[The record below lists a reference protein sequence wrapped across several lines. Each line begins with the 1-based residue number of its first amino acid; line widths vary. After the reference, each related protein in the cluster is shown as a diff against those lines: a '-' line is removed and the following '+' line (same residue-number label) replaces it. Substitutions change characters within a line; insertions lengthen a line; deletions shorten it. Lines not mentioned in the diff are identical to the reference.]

1 MACVRVCRKLK
12 DQERQGQLIKERIE
26 GARSELK
33 EQERQGQLIKERI
46 EERKKRKQQETSL
59 SDGRRQGAV
68 VVVVGESNDT
78 FNSLDE

>member
-1 MACVRVCRKLK
+1 
-12 DQERQGQLIKERIE
+12 
-26 GARSELK
+26 LK